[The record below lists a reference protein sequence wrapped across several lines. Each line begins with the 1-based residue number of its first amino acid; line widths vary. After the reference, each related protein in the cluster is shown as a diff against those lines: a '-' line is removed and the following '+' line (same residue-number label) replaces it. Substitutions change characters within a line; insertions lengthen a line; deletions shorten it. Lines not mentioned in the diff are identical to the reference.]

1 MSELSDRLRNSGG
14 QITRWGYM
22 RCVNVDDVVAA
33 ADRLDVLDALL
44 EGIGF
49 CDERFSSIDTYPD
62 LTEAQ
67 VEILREMTR

>member
-14 QITRWGYM
+14 
-22 RCVNVDDVVAA
+22 CVNVDDVVAA
-33 ADRLDVLDALL
+33 ADRLDVLDAILK
-44 EGIGF
+44 GIGY
-49 CDERFSSIDTYPD
+49 CSAEFSSIDTYPD